1 MFTLYDRAVVVDRP
15 KYATSVILQIFM
27 IFMALSG
34 LDDRHFRQ
42 FLLMDL
48 HQSDGQLS
56 RGFWQNNL

>member
-1 MFTLYDRAVVVDRP
+1 MTGLLWLTGRSIGT
-15 KYATSVILQIFM
+15 TSVILQIFM

-34 LDDRHFRQ
+34 LDDRHFQ

>member
-15 KYATSVILQIFM
+15 KYTSVILQIFM
-27 IFMALSG
+27 IFIALSG
-34 LDDRHFRQ
+34 LDDRHFQ